1 MNYDKKIY
9 EQLKKMNKHLKV
21 IGDELQNR
29 NELEYY
35 QQQRSN
41 QSLNMLKQTMSDM
54 GLDIQAFSHDD
65 ECEECKL

>member
-1 MNYDKKIY
+1 MNYDKMIY
-9 EQLKKMNKHLKV
+9 DQLKKMNKHLKV

-54 GLDIQAFSHDD
+54 GLDVSAFSQED
-65 ECEECKL
+65 ECEECKI

>member
-1 MNYDKKIY
+1 MDYDKKIY
-9 EQLKKMNKHLKV
+9 EQLKVMNKHLKV

-54 GLDIQAFSHDD
+54 GLDTSVFSQDD

>member
-9 EQLKKMNKHLKV
+9 DQLKKMNKHLKV

-54 GLDIQAFSHDD
+54 GLDTSAFSQDA
-65 ECEECKL
+65 ECEECKI

>member
-9 EQLKKMNKHLKV
+9 DQLKKMNKHLKV

-54 GLDIQAFSHDD
+54 GLDVSAFSQED
-65 ECEECKL
+65 ECEECKI

>member
-9 EQLKKMNKHLKV
+9 EQLKVMNKHLKV

-41 QSLNMLKQTMSDM
+41 QSLNMLKQTMNDM
-54 GLDIQAFSHDD
+54 GLDVSAFSQED
-65 ECEECKL
+65 ECEECKI

>member
-9 EQLKKMNKHLKV
+9 DQLKKMNKHLKV

-54 GLDIQAFSHDD
+54 GLDTSAFSHD

>member
-1 MNYDKKIY
+1 MK
-9 EQLKKMNKHLKV
+9 
-21 IGDELQNR
+21 
-29 NELEYY
+29 YY

-54 GLDIQAFSHDD
+54 GLDIPAFSHDD

>member
-9 EQLKKMNKHLKV
+9 EQLKVMNKHLKV

-54 GLDIQAFSHDD
+54 GLDVSAFSQDA
-65 ECEECKL
+65 ECEECKI

>member
-9 EQLKKMNKHLKV
+9 DQLKKMNKHLKV

-41 QSLNMLKQTMSDM
+41 QSLNMLKQTMNDM
-54 GLDIQAFSHDD
+54 GLDVSAFSQED